1 MLFPCFGRPELVSLL
16 AGIHPPHHRRR
27 SHAGAAV
34 TPVRRLSGGGGGG
47 EAPGRKQQR
56 QEQGKITKN
65 HLRGTGDF
73 ESHSEV
79 KRIQWKAFCQS
90 FSREGTVCSART
102 YAVSLTN
109 RATSDI

>member
-1 MLFPCFGRPELVSLL
+1 MLFPRFGRPELVSLL

-34 TPVRRLSGGGGGG
+34 TPVRRLSGSGG

-109 RATSDI
+109 QATSDI

>member
-34 TPVRRLSGGGGGG
+34 TPVRRLSGGGG

>member
-1 MLFPCFGRPELVSLL
+1 MLFPRFGRPELVSLL

-34 TPVRRLSGGGGGG
+34 TPVRRLSGGG

-109 RATSDI
+109 QATSDI